1 MEKLIRDGK
10 VAVLVSR
17 GYGAG
22 WSTWNYANPEMLFD
36 PVIAQMLLDEKSGD
50 EIVEYGSKK
59 YPDAYFGGVDGLY
72 VKWIPQGTLFRIDEY
87 DGAESVECSHE
98 VNWKVA

>member
-22 WSTWNYANPEMLFD
+22 WYSWINDERVLFD
-36 PVIAQMLLDEKSGD
+36 PVIAQMVLDEKSSE
-50 EIVEYGSKK
+50 EILKCAQK
-59 YPDAYFGGVDGLY
+59 RYPDAYLGGVDGLD
-72 VKWIPQGTLFRIDEY
+72 VEWIEEGSAFRIDEY
-87 DGAESVECSHE
+87 DGAESIEFLGN
-98 VNWKVA
+98 VNWIKA

>member
-22 WSTWNYANPEMLFD
+22 WYSWINDARVLFD
-36 PVIAQMLLDEKSGD
+36 PVIAQMVLDEKSSD
-50 EIVEYGSKK
+50 EILKYAEKQ
-59 YPDAYFGGVDGLY
+59 YPDAYLGGVDGLY
-72 VKWIPQGTLFRIDEY
+72 VKWIPQGTLFRIHEY
-87 DGAESVECSHE
+87 DGAESVEYIHE
-98 VNWKVA
+98 VDWDVA

>member
-22 WSTWNYANPEMLFD
+22 WYSWNNDRRILFD
-36 PVIAQMLLDEKSGD
+36 PVIAQMVLDEKSSE
-50 EIVEYGSKK
+50 EILECAQKR
-59 YPDAYFGGVDGLY
+59 YPDAYLGGVGGLD
-72 VKWIPQGTLFRIDEY
+72 VEWVEEGTAFRIDEY
-87 DGAESVECSHE
+87 DGAESIEFLGN
-98 VNWKVA
+98 VNWINA